1 MKLGRAL
8 KNLRRIKGL
17 TKKQMA
23 VEIGIT
29 KLSWAMYER
38 NKRVPRDEVKVK
50 MAMYFKNMA
59 EELFEEGLEA
69 CNHEDEGEGVGG
81 HHKFCKFPLGSKTA
95 RGV

>member
-1 MKLGRAL
+1 MKLGREL

-23 VEIGIT
+23 AEIGIT

-50 MAMYFKNMA
+50 MSMYFKNMV
-59 EELFEEGLEA
+59 EELFEEGLGA

-81 HHKFCKFPLGSKTA
+81 RHKFL
-95 RGV
+95 

>member
-23 VEIGIT
+23 AEIGIT

-50 MAMYFKNMA
+50 MSMYFKNMV
-59 EELFEEGLEA
+59 EELFEEGLGT
-69 CNHEDEGEGVGG
+69 CDHEDEGEGVGG
-81 HHKFCKFPLGSKTA
+81 RHKFL
-95 RGV
+95 

>member
-23 VEIGIT
+23 AEIGIT

-50 MAMYFKNMA
+50 MSMYFKNMV
-59 EELFEEGLEA
+59 EELFEEGLGV

-81 HHKFCKFPLGSKTA
+81 RHKFL
-95 RGV
+95 